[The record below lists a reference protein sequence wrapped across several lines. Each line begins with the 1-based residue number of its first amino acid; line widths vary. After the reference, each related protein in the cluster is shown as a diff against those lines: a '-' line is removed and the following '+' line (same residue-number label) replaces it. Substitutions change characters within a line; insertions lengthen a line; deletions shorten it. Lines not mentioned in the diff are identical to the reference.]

1 MVQSHFIVKP
11 NLVLRLGWGFD
22 NFVRMEL
29 LVLQEHEGAKEWW
42 TSGTDMG
49 LEETWYWAV
58 NLKLV
63 PEFVWET
70 TNGSDGTERNCLYL
84 ETGAAKYYAN
94 DKACSTKLFPIC
106 QRKGASAP

>member
-58 NLKLV
+58 
-63 PEFVWET
+63 
-70 TNGSDGTERNCLYL
+70 ERNCLYL